1 MADALVLTIAAG
13 LTFVAVLFAIEVWAI
28 QSNRPTISERF
39 QQLNRRMDKQIIA
52 GLFFLAGAIA
62 GWFIAHFTS

>member
-1 MADALVLTIAAG
+1 MPDALALTIFAA
-13 LTFVAVLFAIEVWAI
+13 LSFVGVLFAIEIWAVKTA
-28 QSNRPTISERF
+28 SPTISERF